1 MPALVV
7 YPLRMT
13 RFKWFQRPDHP
24 VDYVAGEPVSSTR
37 NFGEQRWIGRAAV
50 PPPEP
55 PLMTKAGA
63 WRSSRALKRRNQ
75 R

>member
-7 YPLRMT
+7 YSLRVT
-13 RFKWFQRPDHP
+13 RFKWFQRPDQP

-37 NFGEQRWIGRAAV
+37 TLQAQRWIGRAAV
-50 PPPEP
+50 PAPEK
-55 PLMTKAGA
+55 PLMTRAGA
-63 WRSSRALKRRNQ
+63 LRPSTVLKRLNQ